1 MLTKLLDG
9 SSGML
14 NASPLLMEAVKATA
28 QNKTVKVFIFQWC
41 LRSTNSNYKEKSYRF
56 VDLFTSLV
64 ASHVDIFVS
73 LIGRAPENP
82 SEKTGVGRLKSWF
95 HLFEKSQK
103 WMSRVRRSLPYQI
116 WSQWIQWHGWGKI
129 KSLRFGTCFC
139 LLSRMNLVWVATTQT
154 RFVVVIYY
162 KQLTAK
168 LHSTGLYDFV
178 LREPGITVKHFI
190 HCDSNFHTE
199 LPNMVSSAHIKLADL
214 KSGNL
219 CVSLRRLFTRGCVTT
234 A

>member
-1 MLTKLLDG
+1 MHNFNLISMLTKLLDG

-41 LRSTNSNYKEKSYRF
+41 LRSTKSNYKEKSYRV

-73 LIGRAPENP
+73 LIGWVSENP
-82 SEKTGVGRLKSWF
+82 SEKTSVVRLKSWF
-95 HLFEKSQK
+95 HWIEKSQK

-129 KSLRFGTCFC
+129 RSLRFGTCFC
-139 LLSRMNLVWVATTQT
+139 LLSRMNLVWVATRTS
-154 RFVVVIYY
+154 I
-162 KQLTAK
+162 L
-168 LHSTGLYDFV
+168 V
-178 LREPGITVKHFI
+178 L
-190 HCDSNFHTE
+190 
-199 LPNMVSSAHIKLADL
+199 LP
-214 KSGNL
+214 
-219 CVSLRRLFTRGCVTT
+219 RLGSWL
-234 A
+234 